1 MDNNHVAGPEDEST
15 IGETAGRLMHQF
27 TEVPGLSLTTQQACR
42 LVGAEAAACRIALD
56 QLVAAGWLAR
66 NHNGLYVRAPTVGEA
81 IDALIDRCTRRRHAG
96 EMRGRHA
103 MIALSPGE
111 AFAAILLAAA
121 RADGSVTSP
130 EAARLED
137 ILASMRLYRDCD
149 RDALQP
155 LVQQLIDLLIERGD
169 PVIVHAAAAAVPPDL
184 KASVMALATDI
195 VLADGVIRSGERQFL
210 DGLQQELS
218 LDDEITGKIFDV
230 MVIKNRA

>member
-1 MDNNHVAGPEDEST
+1 MDDNHAAGSEDESM

-42 LVGAEAAACRIALD
+42 LVGVETAVCRIALD

-66 NHNGLYVRAPTVGEA
+66 NHDGQYVRAATVVET
-81 IDALIDRCTRRRHAG
+81 IDAFIDRCTRRRLTG
-96 EMRGRHA
+96 DMRRRNSVL
-103 MIALSPGE
+103 ALSPGE

-130 EAARLED
+130 EATRLED

-149 RDALQP
+149 RDALHP
-155 LVQQLIDLLIERGD
+155 LVQQLIDLLTERGD
-169 PVIVHAAAAAVPPDL
+169 PVIVHAAAAAIPPDL

-210 DGLQQELS
+210 DELQQELS